1 MGFFGSDNL
10 RAEVEELL
18 REFEEQK
25 RAFESQNQDNIKQ
38 LNQKIER
45 LTLRMDDIEKE
56 ISQLKLQLAVSSQN
70 EIASD
75 LVAQRQTDSSSALTS
90 TTVSSA
96 LGDVVKLI
104 YTGFTLGVFT
114 VQLRLG
120 VGDAWLKNAKANF
133 ILECEKGQTEGT
145 FYPNPANLKV
155 LAFNSQSNL
164 SPVCDIVPGPSG
176 TIVKPGIVSLDRSTN
191 GWKVTQKCQIAL

>member
-10 RAEVEELL
+10 RAEVEELI

-45 LTLRMDDIEKE
+45 LALRMDDIEKE
-56 ISQLKLQLAVSSQN
+56 INQLKLQLTASQS

-75 LVAQRQTDSSSALTS
+75 LVAQQLTDTSSAPTS
-90 TTVSSA
+90 TTTSSA
-96 LGDVVKLI
+96 SGDVVKLI

-114 VQLRLG
+114 VPLRLG

-133 ILECEKGQTEGT
+133 ILECEKGQNEGT

>member
-1 MGFFGSDNL
+1 MGFFGSGNL

-18 REFEEQK
+18 REYEEQK

-45 LTLRMDDIEKE
+45 IALRMDDIEKE
-56 ISQLKLQLAVSSQN
+56 ISQLKLQLTASQS

-75 LVAQRQTDSSSALTS
+75 LVAQQLTDTSSAPTS
-90 TTVSSA
+90 TTTSSA
-96 LGDVVKLI
+96 SGDVVKLI

-114 VQLRLG
+114 VPLRLG